1 MIIVSQDKEKIVN
14 FDNVNMILVREKKII
29 SFDNTFNSGTDDGDL
44 IGVYETKER
53 AKEVL
58 KEIYEFYEVAKRY
71 ECSSNN
77 GLTIFLEERFVYE
90 MPKE

>member
-1 MIIVSQDKEKIVN
+1 MIVVSQDKEGIVN

>member
-29 SFDNTFNSGTDDGDL
+29 SFDNTFDSGTDDGDL
-44 IGVYETKER
+44 IGIYETKER

-58 KEIYEFYEVAKRY
+58 REIVEEYMD
-71 ECSSNN
+71 SNN
-77 GLTIFLEERFVYE
+77 SYGSQGYVKNKTFY